1 MVLAWFMNV
10 RNKADLLLALL
21 YAGGPPAPVSVASP
35 VTGITR
41 LEKLLFLLKIDEG
54 FLKSVPDTDDFHF
67 VPFRMG
73 PWASE
78 VYDEIDFLES
88 LGLVNKQSSSSISP
102 ADSVHNQELFSQ
114 TVLDKYQNGRSA
126 DDDET
131 EVFRLTEAGKAKAA
145 ALWARLSDDEKRRLI
160 HVKRTFNNMNLR
172 QFLRY
177 VYKKHPE
184 YTAESEIKTYLGISE

>member
-1 MVLAWFMNV
+1 MNI

-21 YAGGPPAPVSVASP
+21 YAGGSPAHMPVASQ

-41 LEKLLFLLKIDEG
+41 LEKLLFLLKLDEG
-54 FLKSVPDTDDFHF
+54 FLNSVPDKDDFHF

-78 VYDEIDFLES
+78 VYDEVDFLES
-88 LGLVNKQSSSSISP
+88 LGLVNKESTTSISP
-102 ADSVHNQELFSQ
+102 ADSVHNEELFSQ
-114 TVLDKYQNGRSA
+114 TVLDKYQNQRSA

-131 EVFRLTEAGKAKAA
+131 EVFKLSEAGKAKAA
-145 ALWARLSDDEKRRLI
+145 EIWARLSEDEKTRLI
-160 HVKRTFNNMNLR
+160 RVKKTFNNMNLR

-177 VYKKHPE
+177 VYKKHPA
-184 YTAESEIKTYLGISE
+184 YTTESEIKNYLRINE